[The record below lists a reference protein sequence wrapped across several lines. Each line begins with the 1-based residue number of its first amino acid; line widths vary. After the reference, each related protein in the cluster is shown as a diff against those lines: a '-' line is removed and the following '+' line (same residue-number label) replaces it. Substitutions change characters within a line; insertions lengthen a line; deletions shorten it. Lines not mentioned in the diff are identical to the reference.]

1 MLELL
6 RYMLEGNWKEL
17 DKTYKRIEMT
27 HQDQFIGQIMM
38 ENDYKEVM
46 ESIEKAE
53 QAMSAILQK
62 ADENRKEKKKI
73 LAQMRLSSSELHYS
87 LQELHQ
93 HTVTVRKVLDVDL
106 FLQFERAYEI
116 SLTGKTNSFRDTA
129 LGYRCSSNIVKLQL
143 HTLITP
149 IDQLSLYLESDIQ
162 QIKYLWSLYQKE
174 RTETLRRVLSNALA
188 NQISFDDEKSL
199 QAYLYSFC
207 TIKKIIERDMN

>member
-106 FLQFERAYEI
+106 FLQFERA
-116 SLTGKTNSFRDTA
+116 
-129 LGYRCSSNIVKLQL
+129 
-143 HTLITP
+143 
-149 IDQLSLYLESDIQ
+149 
-162 QIKYLWSLYQKE
+162 
-174 RTETLRRVLSNALA
+174 
-188 NQISFDDEKSL
+188 
-199 QAYLYSFC
+199 
-207 TIKKIIERDMN
+207 